1 MRSTFNILFYIN
13 RSKLK
18 TDGTTAILCRITIDG
33 SKVVMSTGE
42 SISPQDWN
50 VKRQETSDKKL
61 NQRLQSF
68 REKIEQGYNTLL
80 LQFGS
85 VSAEL
90 LKNHLQGVGSNPTT
104 LLALSREELS
114 IVQSTRALNT
124 YQSCR
129 CYHRQ
134 LELFVES
141 KGEEDIPI
149 TTLTMEFFD
158 DYRIHLKRKVY
169 ALSTTKQTLFWLSR
183 LMYRAVS
190 QQTIRYNPFEDA
202 KYERVERKIRCLGK
216 MDVARILAMPLQNK
230 EAEFVR
236 RIFLFS
242 VFTGLAFADVSKLRY
257 CDIETNSA
265 GVRYIR
271 QYRKKTYVESITP
284 LHPIAEQILSL
295 FPSKDK
301 KEDNPIFE
309 TSLSRIQIG
318 THLKAIGLA
327 CGIRQPL
334 SFHVG
339 RHSFGTLILEA
350 GVPIES
356 IAKMMG
362 HASIASTQ
370 IYAQITDSKISR
382 DMDRL
387 IEKSGEY

>member
-13 RSKLK
+13 RSKLR

-42 SISPQDWN
+42 SISPKDWS
-50 VKRQETSDKKL
+50 VKRQETNDKKL

-80 LQFGS
+80 LQFGA

-90 LKNHLQGVGSNPTT
+90 LKNHLQSVGSNPTT

-114 IVQSTRALNT
+114 IVQSTRASGT

-129 CYHRQ
+129 SYHRQ
-134 LELFVES
+134 LESFVES
-141 KGEEDIPI
+141 KGVVDIPL
-149 TTLTMEFFD
+149 TTLTMDFFN
-158 DYRIHLKRKVY
+158 DYRIYFKRKGY
-169 ALSTTKQTLFWLSR
+169 ALSSTKQNLFWLSR

-216 MDVARILAMPLQNK
+216 TDVARLLAMPLQN
-230 EAEFVR
+230 EQAEFVR
-236 RIFLFS
+236 RIFIFS
-242 VFTGLAFADVSKLRY
+242 VFTGLAFADVNKLRY
-257 CDIETNSA
+257 CDIETNNA
-265 GVRYIR
+265 GVHYIR
-271 QYRKKTYVESITP
+271 QYRKKTGVESITP

-295 FPSKDK
+295 YPLKDK
-301 KEDNPIFE
+301 KEDNPIFA
-309 TSLSRIQIG
+309 TSQSRMQIG
-318 THLKAIGLA
+318 MHLKAIGLA
-327 CGIRQPL
+327 CGIRQNL
-334 SFHVG
+334 SFHVA
-339 RHSFGTLILEA
+339 RHTFGTLTLEA
-350 GVPIES
+350 GIPIES

-362 HASIASTQ
+362 HSSIASTQ
-370 IYAQITDSKISR
+370 IYAQITDQKISR

-387 IEKSGEY
+387 MERM

>member
-18 TDGTTAILCRITIDG
+18 ADGTTAILCRITIDG

-42 SISPQDWN
+42 NTLPGDWS
-50 VKRQETSDKKL
+50 VKRQETNDKL
-61 NQRLQSF
+61 QNQRLHSF

-80 LQFGS
+80 LQFGT

-114 IVQSTRALNT
+114 IVQSTKASGT

-129 CYHRQ
+129 SYHRQ
-134 LELFVES
+134 LESFVES
-141 KGEEDIPI
+141 KGIVDIPL

-158 DYRIHLKRKVY
+158 DYRIHFKRKGY
-169 ALSTTKQTLFWLSR
+169 ALSTTKQNLFWLSR

-202 KYERVERKIRCLGK
+202 KYERVERKIRYLSK
-216 MDVARILAMPLQNK
+216 TDIARLLTIPLQNE

-257 CDIETNSA
+257 CDIKTNNA
-265 GVRYIR
+265 GIRYIR
-271 QYRKKTYVESITP
+271 QYRKKTDVESITP

-295 FPSKDK
+295 YPSKDK
-301 KEDNPIFE
+301 KKDCPIFS

-318 THLKAIGLA
+318 MHLKAIGLA

-339 RHSFGTLILEA
+339 RHSFGTLTLEA

-387 IEKSGEY
+387 IESYAR

>member
-68 REKIEQGYNTLL
+68 REKIEQDYNTLL

-158 DYRIHLKRKVY
+158 DYRIHLKRKGY

-271 QYRKKTYVESITP
+271 QYRKKTDVESITP

>member
-18 TDGTTAILCRITIDG
+18 TDGTTTILCRITIDG

-42 SISPQDWN
+42 SISPQYWS
-50 VKRQETSDKKL
+50 VKRQESNNKKL
-61 NQRLQSF
+61 NQRLQLF
-68 REKIEQGYNTLL
+68 REKIEQGYNMLL
-80 LQFGS
+80 LQFGA

-114 IVQSTRALNT
+114 IVQSTRALGT

-129 CYHRQ
+129 SYHRQ
-134 LELFVES
+134 LESFVES
-141 KGEEDIPI
+141 KGVADIPL

-158 DYRIHLKRKVY
+158 DYRIHFKRKGY
-169 ALSTTKQTLFWLSR
+169 ALSSTKQNLFWLSR

-202 KYERVERKIRCLGK
+202 KYERVERKIRYLSK
-216 MDVARILAMPLQNK
+216 TDIARLLAMPLQN
-230 EAEFVR
+230 EQAEFVR
-236 RIFLFS
+236 RLFLFS

-257 CDIETNSA
+257 CDIQTNNT
-265 GVRYIR
+265 GIRYIR
-271 QYRKKTYVESITP
+271 QYRKKTGVESITP

-295 FPSKDK
+295 YPLKDK
-301 KEDNPIFE
+301 TEDNPIFT
-309 TSLSRIQIG
+309 TSMSGIQIG
-318 THLKAIGLA
+318 MHLKAIGLA
-327 CGIRQPL
+327 CAIRQSL
-334 SFHVG
+334 SFHVA
-339 RHSFGTLILEA
+339 RHSFGALTLEA
-350 GVPIES
+350 GIPIES

-387 IEKSGEY
+387 IQQKGG

>member
-18 TDGTTAILCRITIDG
+18 TDGTTTILCRITIDG

-42 SISPQDWN
+42 SISPQDWS
-50 VKRQETSDKKL
+50 VKRQESNNKKL
-61 NQRLQSF
+61 NQRLQLF

-80 LQFGS
+80 LQFGA

-90 LKNHLQGVGSNPTT
+90 LKNHLQGVGANPTT

-114 IVQSTRALNT
+114 IVQSTKASDT

-129 CYHRQ
+129 SYHRQ
-134 LELFVES
+134 LESFVES
-141 KGEEDIPI
+141 KGVADIPL

-158 DYRIHLKRKVY
+158 DYRIHFKRKGY
-169 ALSTTKQTLFWLSR
+169 ALSSTKQNLFWLSR

-202 KYERVERKIRCLGK
+202 KYERMERKIRYLSK
-216 MDVARILAMPLQNK
+216 TDIARLLAMPLQN
-230 EAEFVR
+230 EQAEFVR
-236 RIFLFS
+236 RLFLFS

-257 CDIETNSA
+257 CDIQTNNT
-265 GVRYIR
+265 GIRYIR
-271 QYRKKTYVESITP
+271 QYRKKTGVESITP

-295 FPSKDK
+295 YPLKDK
-301 KEDNPIFE
+301 TEDNPIFT
-309 TSLSRIQIG
+309 TSMSGIQIG
-318 THLKAIGLA
+318 MHLKAIGLA
-327 CGIRQPL
+327 CAIRQSL
-334 SFHVG
+334 SFHVA
-339 RHSFGTLILEA
+339 RHSFGALTLEA
-350 GVPIES
+350 GIPIES

-387 IEKSGEY
+387 IQLRSM